1 MYTGSGCTWWLMTLM
16 LSFSLNSSSR
26 SSFGSHLS
34 HVQVWWR
41 DLTRCAKASFHSYRW
56 TSFSITPANT
66 SRKHLERLLGLGCHC
81 RQVAPGAVR
90 YSCQQRSEE
99 SPHPCL
105 HPKFFGARQG
115 AAVLTHGSALELS
128 RQLLDVRGEG
138 DCHSKWY
145 TCHSNGSGRF
155 VVILRVQLMLSGM
168 MWCIY
173 LHLLPSWSAVLRAY
187 FHF

>member
-1 MYTGSGCTWWLMTLM
+1 M
-16 LSFSLNSSSR
+16 
-26 SSFGSHLS
+26 
-34 HVQVWWR
+34 
-41 DLTRCAKASFHSYRW
+41 
-56 TSFSITPANT
+56 
-66 SRKHLERLLGLGCHC
+66 
-81 RQVAPGAVR
+81 R

-173 LHLLPSWSAVLRAY
+173 LHLLPSWSAILRAY